1 MLSLIAMVCTL
12 AVLLSL
18 TPVSGYAKE
27 KQADDGGSGIIVSL
41 GDSYSSGEGIPP
53 FYGQNKAAGEKVKDQ
68 DWLAHRSENSWP
80 GQLKL
85 PGISGTMSDHRGE
98 NWYFVATSGAET
110 EHLYSSFKKEYNR
123 DGYSGYKYIPPQ
135 LDIFDELGDQKAE
148 YVTLTLGGND
158 ADFAGIIQSSVGA
171 SIHLNPSYLADRIND
186 VWKDYYMDNGLRD
199 SLLRAYR
206 EIHKAAG
213 PQAKIIVAGYPRLV
227 YKDGLKG
234 LLGISEDC
242 AAIINEAVT
251 DFNDEIATLVA
262 YSKTQGIKICF
273 VSVEEE
279 FKDKE
284 AGSGKDALLNPIYPG
299 TRTQD
304 LKEWALS
311 SAYSMHPNEK
321 GAEAYAH
328 CVQEKIAQIEA
339 DGGKSEWPTMSGSD
353 ERDIV
358 LVLDTSGSMD
368 GTPIAETKKAAEK
381 FVDTVLE
388 EDASIGIVSYDSNAF
403 MLSNFNRSKSF
414 LNDTIQNL
422 NSGGRTNI
430 EAGLAEAHKMLN
442 QSKAKKKIIVLM
454 SDGAPNEGKRGED
467 LITYANELKK
477 EGIYIYTLGFFNE
490 VDNKSSAQDLM
501 EKIASEGYH
510 YEVDKADHL
519 VYFFDDI
526 ANQIRGTKMI
536 YIRIACPVDVT
547 VKYDGET
554 LTSKNTYENQRASF
568 GTLSFEENTEELDD
582 PDEDTDNRI
591 KILRLKEGVA
601 YDIRIRGNGK
611 GKMTYTIGFM
621 DEEGEYSDLRKF
633 SNIRVTKRTK
643 IDTVAANSESTFLNV
658 DTDGD
663 GEYDSIYRATAEEE
677 RGKKVDYSYFDEIGL
692 GMVVTLAALI
702 LLIILIKKIRRRSE
716 SKKAV
721 PSPVAPRP
729 VTPPASTP
737 PMSASRAAVPPRP
750 GVPAAPGTRPMTPP
764 VMRTSPGRP
773 SVPPTTMKAP
783 GAINTTPGAPRMPEQ
798 NSTPTFRPAQP
809 VPGGDTREKKP
820 GNGFFRSAD
829 TDLK

>member
-12 AVLLSL
+12 VLLLSL
-18 TPVSGYAKE
+18 APVSGYAKE
-27 KQADDGGSGIIVSL
+27 KGADDGGSGIMVSL
-41 GDSYSSGEGIPP
+41 GDSFSSGEGIPP
-53 FYGQNKAAGEKVKDQ
+53 FYGQNKSASEKVKDQ

-110 EHLYSSFKKEYNR
+110 EHLYSSFKKEYDR
-123 DGYSGYKYIPPQ
+123 DGYSGYKYISPQ
-135 LDIFDELGDQKAE
+135 LDIFDELGDQEVE
-148 YVTLTLGGND
+148 YVTMTLGGND
-158 ADFAGIIQSSVGA
+158 AQFVDVIIDAAVATGA
-171 SIHLNPSYLADRIND
+171 HVINPSYLSDKIND
-186 VWKDYYMDNGLRD
+186 LWKDYYMDGGIRD
-199 SLLRAYR
+199 SLLRAYK
-206 EIHKAAG
+206 EVSKAAG
-213 PQAKIIVAGYPRLV
+213 PQAKIIVAGYPKLLD
-227 YKDGLKG
+227 KNGKG
-234 LLGISEDC
+234 ALFTKTSATIV
-242 AAIINEAVT
+242 NEAVT
-251 DFNDEIATLVA
+251 NFNKEIATLVA
-262 YSKTQGIKICF
+262 YTKGSGIKICY

-279 FKDKE
+279 FDGHE
-284 AGSGKDALLNPIYPG
+284 AYSADPYLNSVYIG

-388 EDASIGIVSYDSNAF
+388 EDASIGIVSYNNDAF
-403 MLSNFNRSKSF
+403 MLSNFNQSKSF

-422 NSGGRTNI
+422 HAGGRTHI

-454 SDGAPNEGKRGED
+454 SDGAPNEGKTGEA
-467 LITYANELKK
+467 LIEYANELKK

-554 LTSKNTYENQRASF
+554 LTSRDTYENQRASF
-568 GTLSFEENTEELDD
+568 GTLSFEENTEEADD
-582 PDEDTDNRI
+582 SDEDTDNRI

-633 SNIRVTKRTK
+633 SNIRVTKRTR
-643 IDTVAANSESTFLNV
+643 IDTVAANSETTFLNV
-658 DTDGD
+658 DADGD

-677 RGKKVDYSYFDEIGL
+677 RGKKVDYSYLNEIGL

-702 LLIILIKKIRRRSE
+702 ALIILIKKIRRRSE
-716 SKKAV
+716 SKKTV
-721 PSPVAPRP
+721 PSPGVGRP
-729 VTPPASTP
+729 MPP
-737 PMSASRAAVPPRP
+737 PMGAPTMSGTRPAMPPRP
-750 GVPAAPGTRPMTPP
+750 GVPAAPTVRPMTPP
-764 VMRTSPGRP
+764 AMRT
-773 SVPPTTMKAP
+773 PPVKPTMTPPPMK
-783 GAINTTPGAPRMPEQ
+783 TPGAPRIPEQ
-798 NSTPTFRPAQP
+798 NSMPTFRPAQP
-809 VPGGDTREKKP
+809 VPGGDSGEKKT
-820 GNGFFRSAD
+820 GNDYFHSANK
-829 TDLK
+829 DLS